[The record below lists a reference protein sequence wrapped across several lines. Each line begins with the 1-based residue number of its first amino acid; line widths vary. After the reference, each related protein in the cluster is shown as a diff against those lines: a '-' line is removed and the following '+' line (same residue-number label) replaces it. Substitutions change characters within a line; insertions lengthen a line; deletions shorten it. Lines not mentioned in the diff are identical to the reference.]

1 LPPINLA
8 TDQPGEA
15 ITMGGKNKGETRVSM
30 PADCRIADVGA
41 LHTQLRGA
49 LGSSQIVLDGGAVDR
64 VDTAA
69 LQLLVVFQR
78 EAKQRERQVQW
89 AEVSAPLHDAASQLG
104 LTEALALPAK
114 KPA

>member
-1 LPPINLA
+1 
-8 TDQPGEA
+8 
-15 ITMGGKNKGETRVSM
+15 MGSKSKPAAKGDARVGM
-30 PADCRIADVGA
+30 PADCRIAEVGA
-41 LHTQLRGA
+41 LHGQLRDA
-49 LGSSQIVLDGGAVDR
+49 LEASQIVLDAATVDR

-89 AEVSAPLHDAASQLG
+89 AGVSAPLYDAASQLG
-104 LTEALALPAK
+104 LVEALALPAK

>member
-1 LPPINLA
+1 
-8 TDQPGEA
+8 
-15 ITMGGKNKGETRVSM
+15 MGGKSKSEARVSM
-30 PADCRIADVGA
+30 PADCRIAEVGA
-41 LHTQLRGA
+41 LHAQLCGA
-49 LGSSQIVLDGGAVDR
+49 LESSQIVLDGTTVDR

-78 EAKQRERQVQW
+78 EAKKRERQLQW
-89 AEVSAPLHDAASQLG
+89 AGTSAPLYDAASQLG